1 MCDCNGN
8 GLGAITGRPVH
19 LGAPFQLG
27 VELAEWGTDLAVEVL
42 DPFDWSTTAF
52 PDLLRSM
59 ESKLAG
65 SGYTSGL
72 VKIYRLAGY
81 VNPYIVVESYSGR
94 EYGSDQHL
102 KDAVLSVLAS
112 LYPKLNYGSVTFSA
126 ETYDPA
132 TGQTQITTTPA
143 PRESTGSGVL
153 DQVGQTI
160 GSTFGLD
167 TQSALLLGALGAVGL
182 VLLLRR

>member
-27 VELAEWGTDLAVEVL
+27 VELADWYLDLSFEEL
-42 DPFDWSTTAF
+42 
-52 PDLLRSM
+52 PDLMTRM
-59 ESKLAG
+59 ESAIAR

-72 VKIYRLAGY
+72 VKIYQIAGTL
-81 VNPYIVVESYSGR
+81 NPFIVVESYSGR

-102 KDAVLSVLAS
+102 KDAVLSVLSS
-112 LYPKLNYGSVTFSA
+112 LYPKLNYASVTFTA

-167 TQSALLLGALGAVGL
+167 TQSALLLGALGVVGV